1 MIDDP
6 NKPKSGIRGLLDYAK
21 KVNENTGLSR
31 AESFAAALDPLIM
44 KDMRAGDSIRA
55 AGERRVAAGNKN
67 KTMQMLIDSGQQDL
81 ADAVASGAVPI
92 ASAVNLMFQRQNQ
105 AKERGFTTDDAA
117 LAFERQ
123 KILKGMTNNSTQSAF
138 AVKYAAYQKAYP
150 DLSQAELLEKM
161 EGDKNLSAEYL
172 SLVQKAKVGGLV
184 EGTERYQEF
193 IRSSGES
200 ERTLSK
206 ADAKN
211 LSDYKKQYNDAAAG
225 IMPQLEN
232 IDRLLADPFLDKM
245 LGPRKGLMKNVSG
258 PANRVQAMLDQLSGT
273 AFLAARQQLRS
284 GGQIT
289 DYEGNR
295 AEAALSRLGNVK
307 MGSQA
312 YRQAVKDFRE
322 ILTGALERN
331 KLLAEGKPVPT
342 YLSGEDPALTG
353 ENAKPKIGWSRVN
366 DN

>member
-105 AKERGFTTDDAA
+105 AKQRGFDQDDAT

-123 KILKGMTNNSTQSAF
+123 KILKGMANNSTKSAF
-138 AVKYAAYQKAYP
+138 AVKYAAYKAAYP
-150 DLSQAELLEKM
+150 NLSEPELLQKL
-161 EGDKNLSAEYL
+161 EGDKEFSTAYN
-172 SLVQKAKVGGLV
+172 SLKERAKVGGIEV
-184 EGTERYQEF
+184 GTQRYENF
-193 IRSSGES
+193 ILSNGKS
-200 ERTLSK
+200 EETLLK
-206 ADAKN
+206 ADASN
-211 LSDYKKQYNDAAAG
+211 LAQYKKDFNSTASLLG
-225 IMPQLEN
+225 PQLEN
-232 IDRLLADPFLDKM
+232 IDKLLADPYLDKM
-245 LGPRKGLMKNVSG
+245 LGPRKGLYKNISG

-273 AFLAARQQLRS
+273 AFLAARQELRS

-295 AEAALSRLGNVK
+295 AEAALSRLKNVK

-312 YRQAVKDFRE
+312 YRQAIKDFRK
-322 ILTGALERN
+322 ILTGAYQRN
-331 KLLAEGKPVPT
+331 KLLSEGREIPAS
-342 YLSGEDPALTG
+342 LSGLDPELTG

>member
-67 KTMQMLIDSGQQDL
+67 KTIQMLIDSGQQDL
-81 ADAVASGAVPI
+81 ANAVLSGAVPM

-105 AKERGFTTDDAA
+105 AKERGFATDDAA
-117 LAFERQ
+117 LAFERE
-123 KILKGMTNNSTQSAF
+123 KILKGMTNNSTKSAF
-138 AVKYAAYQKAYP
+138 AVKYAAYKAAYP
-150 DLSQAELLEKM
+150 NLSEPELLQKL
-161 EGDKNLSAEYL
+161 EGDKEFSTAYN
-172 SLVQKAKVGGLV
+172 SLKERAKVGGIEV
-184 EGTERYQEF
+184 GTQRYENF
-193 IRSSGES
+193 ILSNGKS
-200 ERTLSK
+200 EETLLK
-206 ADAKN
+206 ADASN
-211 LSDYKKQYNDAAAG
+211 LADYKKQYNDAAAG
-225 IMPQLEN
+225 IMPQLES
-232 IDRLLADPFLDKM
+232 IDRLLADPYLDKM
-245 LGPRKGLMKNVSG
+245 LGPLSGRKPDISG
-258 PANRVQAMLDQLSGT
+258 AANRVRAMLDQLSGT

-331 KLLAEGKPVPT
+331 KLLAEGQPVPT

-353 ENAKPKIGWSRVN
+353 ENAKPKKIGWSVAQ
-366 DN
+366 

>member
-21 KVNENTGLSR
+21 QVNENTGLSR

-67 KTMQMLIDSGQQDL
+67 KTIQMLIDSGQQDL
-81 ADAVASGAVPI
+81 ADAVASGSVPM

-105 AKERGFTTDDAA
+105 AKERGFAETDAT

-123 KILKGMTNNSTQSAF
+123 KILKGMANNSTKSAF
-138 AVKYAAYQKAYP
+138 AVKYAAYKAAYP
-150 DLSQAELLEKM
+150 NLSEPELLQKI
-161 EGDKNLSAEYL
+161 EGDKEFSKEYL
-172 SLVQKAKVGGLV
+172 SLLQKAKVGGLV

-193 IRSSGES
+193 IRSGGKS
-200 ERTLSK
+200 EEKLLTET
-206 ADAKN
+206 AKN
-211 LSDYKKQYNDAAAG
+211 LADYKKQYNDAAAG
-225 IMPQLEN
+225 IIPQLES
-232 IDRLLADPFLDKM
+232 IDRLLADPYLDKM
-245 LGPRKGLMKNVSG
+245 LGPLSGRKPDLSG
-258 PANRVQAMLDQLSGT
+258 PANRVRAMLDQLSGT

-353 ENAKPKIGWSRVN
+353 ENAKPKKIGWSVAK
-366 DN
+366 